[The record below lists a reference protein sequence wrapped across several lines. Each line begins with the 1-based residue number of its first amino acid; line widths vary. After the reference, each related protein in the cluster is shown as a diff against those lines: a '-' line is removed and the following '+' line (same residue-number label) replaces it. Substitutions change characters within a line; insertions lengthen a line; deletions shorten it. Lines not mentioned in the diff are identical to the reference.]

1 MVLAKAEVDQWPS
14 DSMDALK
21 GFLTHFAASKLLQP
35 AVVHTMEYLCIALSP
50 EKHVAAK
57 VSEAVNELTTSSKS
71 NDHADC
77 GVSAMVV
84 GIKQGKTLLK
94 ATRDRAQEDEKETA
108 HLQHVSDKITELDA
122 SLESI
127 EKSDY
132 DFNKGLEVCKEA
144 FETYS
149 AALTTSTTGASKTLL
164 NNSKKSISDFIST
177 LSRAFIRGTVKDW
190 FEASVSLFNEKQ
202 QFAAKPA
209 FTVEKGKV
217 FLQCRSISKDANSL
231 WVMVGDLMVLMTDL
245 DNLMA
250 SYKQEK
256 LVASEAV
263 QCYSRM
269 KKIRDNQWKEL
280 NAMGLLDETM
290 VSSFGE
296 LIKILNQM
304 VRELV
309 VIENSSCTNCIGKI
323 MAKAPC

>member
-21 GFLTHFAASKLLQP
+21 GILTHFAASKLLQP

-132 DFNKGLEVCKEA
+132 DFNKGLEV
-144 FETYS
+144 
-149 AALTTSTTGASKTLL
+149 
-164 NNSKKSISDFIST
+164 
-177 LSRAFIRGTVKDW
+177 
-190 FEASVSLFNEKQ
+190 
-202 QFAAKPA
+202 
-209 FTVEKGKV
+209 
-217 FLQCRSISKDANSL
+217 
-231 WVMVGDLMVLMTDL
+231 
-245 DNLMA
+245 
-250 SYKQEK
+250 
-256 LVASEAV
+256 
-263 QCYSRM
+263 
-269 KKIRDNQWKEL
+269 
-280 NAMGLLDETM
+280 
-290 VSSFGE
+290 
-296 LIKILNQM
+296 
-304 VRELV
+304 
-309 VIENSSCTNCIGKI
+309 
-323 MAKAPC
+323 